1 MDLLVYTFR
10 VSLSLAAVFAA
21 YKLFMS
27 RETLHALNRFAIL
40 AAVAMS
46 FVLPFAKMPQLSAL
60 NEDLTVPEVFI
71 ELEGVVVHS
80 GSQQNIGVWNVIATV
95 LVVGSVFFFL
105 RFLVSIISVLFKV
118 FKSKSVNIG
127 NGIKLIIGGKDFAP
141 VSWMRYVFISA
152 DDYAGNCDE
161 IIAHETAHIRYGH
174 SFDLIF
180 MDLVC
185 AIQWFNPCVWLFR
198 RELCAVHEFQAD
210 QKVVDLGFNAKL
222 YQILLVKKAAGR
234 RWNFVANSL
243 NHSNLKNRITMMT
256 RKKSSKKVAIK
267 ALLPVAVSAVFAFTF
282 ACCNQ
287 SNSLYDA
294 MDANVSTQL
303 SNPQTA
309 DQPFVIVENMPEYP
323 GGEKALIDYVTSHV
337 EYPAEVKNDTVM
349 RRTVYLKF
357 VVDKVG
363 KVKDVEVLRSSGNL
377 VFDNSA
383 IKTVESMPEWKPG
396 MQSGKPVDVAIQIPI
411 QFVRSN

>member
-1 MDLLVYTFR
+1 MDPLVYTFR

-60 NEDLTVPEVFI
+60 NDDLTVPEVFI

-80 GSQQNIGVWNVIATV
+80 GSQQNIGVWDVIATV
-95 LVVGSVFFFL
+95 LVVGSAFFFL

-309 DQPFVIVENMPEYP
+309 DQPFVIVENMPEFP
-323 GGEKALIDYVTSHV
+323 GGVKALLDYVTSHV
-337 EYPAEVKNDTVM
+337 EYPAEAKNDTVM

-363 KVKDVEVLRSSGNL
+363 KVKDVEVLRSSGNP

-396 MQSGKPVDVAIQIPI
+396 MQSGKTVDVAIQIPI

>member
-1 MDLLVYTFR
+1 MDPLVYTFR

-27 RETLHALNRFAIL
+27 RETLHTLNRFAIL

-80 GSQQNIGVWNVIATV
+80 GSQQNIGVWDVIATV

-309 DQPFVIVENMPEYP
+309 DQPFVIVENMPEFP
-323 GGEKALIDYVTSHV
+323 GGEKALLDYVTSHV
-337 EYPAEVKNDTVM
+337 EYPAEAKKDTVLS
-349 RRTVYLKF
+349 RTAYLKF
-357 VVDKVG
+357 VVDKFG
-363 KVKDVEVLRSSGNL
+363 KVKNVEVIRSSGNPL
-377 VFDNSA
+377 LDESG
-383 IKTVESMPEWKPG
+383 IKTIESLPDWKPG
-396 MQSGKPVDVAIQIPI
+396 TQSGKAVDVAMQIPI
-411 QFVRSN
+411 QFVLNN

>member
-1 MDLLVYTFR
+1 MDPLVYTFR

-323 GGEKALIDYVTSHV
+323 GGEKALFDYVTSHV
-337 EYPAEVKNDTVM
+337 EYPAEAKNDTVM

-363 KVKDVEVLRSSGNL
+363 KVKNVEVLRSSGNP

>member
-80 GSQQNIGVWNVIATV
+80 GSQQNIGVWDVIATV

-294 MDANVSTQL
+294 MDANVSAQF

-309 DQPFVIVENMPEYP
+309 DQPFVIVENMPEFP
-323 GGEKALIDYVTSHV
+323 GGVKALLDYVTSHV
-337 EYPAEVKNDTVM
+337 EYPAEAKNDTVM

-363 KVKDVEVLRSSGNL
+363 KVKDVEVLRSSGNP

>member
-1 MDLLVYTFR
+1 MDPLVYTFR

-27 RETLHALNRFAIL
+27 RETLYALNRFAIL

-80 GSQQNIGVWNVIATV
+80 GSQQNIGVWDVIATV

-337 EYPAEVKNDTVM
+337 EYPAEAKNDTVM

-377 VFDNSA
+377 EFDNSA

>member
-80 GSQQNIGVWNVIATV
+80 GSQQNIGVWDVIATV

-309 DQPFVIVENMPEYP
+309 DQPFVIVENMPEFP
-323 GGEKALIDYVTSHV
+323 GGEKALFDYVTSHV
-337 EYPAEVKNDTVM
+337 EYPAEAKNDTVSK
-349 RRTVYLKF
+349 RTVYLKF

>member
-27 RETLHALNRFAIL
+27 RETLHTLNRFAIL

-80 GSQQNIGVWNVIATV
+80 GSQQNIGVWDVIATV
-95 LVVGSVFFFL
+95 LVAGSVFFFL

-118 FKSKSVNIG
+118 IKSKSVNIG

-294 MDANVSTQL
+294 MDANVSAQL

-323 GGEKALIDYVTSHV
+323 GGVKALLDYVTSHV
-337 EYPAEVKNDTVM
+337 EYPAEAKNDTVM

-363 KVKDVEVLRSSGNL
+363 KVKDVEVFRSSGNL
-377 VFDNSA
+377 EFDNSA

>member
-27 RETLHALNRFAIL
+27 RETLHTLNRFAIL

-80 GSQQNIGVWNVIATV
+80 GSQQNIGVWDVIATV

-309 DQPFVIVENMPEYP
+309 DQPFVIVENMPEFP
-323 GGEKALIDYVTSHV
+323 GGEKALLDYVTSHV
-337 EYPAEVKNDTVM
+337 EYPAEAKNDTVM

-363 KVKDVEVLRSSGNL
+363 KVKDVEVLRSSGNP

>member
-27 RETLHALNRFAIL
+27 RETLHTLNRFAIL

-80 GSQQNIGVWNVIATV
+80 GSQQNIGVWDVIATV

-309 DQPFVIVENMPEYP
+309 DQPFVIVENMPEFP
-323 GGEKALIDYVTSHV
+323 GGVKALLDYVTSHV
-337 EYPAEVKNDTVM
+337 EYPAESKNDTVM

-363 KVKDVEVLRSSGNL
+363 KVKDVEVFRSSGNL

>member
-1 MDLLVYTFR
+1 MDPLVYTFR

-80 GSQQNIGVWNVIATV
+80 GSQQNIGVWDVIATV

-323 GGEKALIDYVTSHV
+323 GGVKALLDYVTSHV
-337 EYPAEVKNDTVM
+337 EYPAEAKNDTVM

-363 KVKDVEVLRSSGNL
+363 KVKDVEVFRSSGNL
-377 VFDNSA
+377 EFDNSA

>member
-1 MDLLVYTFR
+1 MDPLVYTFR

-27 RETLHALNRFAIL
+27 RETLHTLNRFAIL

-60 NEDLTVPEVFI
+60 NDDLTVPEVFI

-80 GSQQNIGVWNVIATV
+80 GSQQNIGVWDVIATV
-95 LVVGSVFFFL
+95 LVVGSAFFFL

-309 DQPFVIVENMPEYP
+309 DQPFVIVENMPEFP
-323 GGEKALIDYVTSHV
+323 GGVKALLDYVTSHV
-337 EYPAEVKNDTVM
+337 EYPAEAKNDTVM
-349 RRTVYLKF
+349 RRTVNLKF

-363 KVKDVEVLRSSGNL
+363 KVKDVEVLRSSGNP

-396 MQSGKPVDVAIQIPI
+396 MQSGKPVDVAVQIPI

>member
-1 MDLLVYTFR
+1 MDPLVYTFR
-10 VSLSLAAVFAA
+10 VSLSLAAVFVA

-80 GSQQNIGVWNVIATV
+80 GSQQNIGVWDVIATV

-309 DQPFVIVENMPEYP
+309 DQPFVIVENMPEFP

-337 EYPAEVKNDTVM
+337 EYPAEAKKDTVM

>member
-1 MDLLVYTFR
+1 MDPLVYTFR

-27 RETLHALNRFAIL
+27 RETLHSLNRFAIL

-80 GSQQNIGVWNVIATV
+80 GSQQNIGVWDVIATV

-337 EYPAEVKNDTVM
+337 EYPAEAKNDTVM

>member
-1 MDLLVYTFR
+1 MDPLVYTFR

-46 FVLPFAKMPQLSAL
+46 CVLPFAKMPQFSVFS
-60 NEDLTVPEVFI
+60 EDLTIPEALI
-71 ELEGVVVHS
+71 ELEGVVVN
-80 GSQQNIGVWNVIATV
+80 GDAEQNLSFWYIVTAILIT
-95 LVVGSVFFFL
+95 GSVFFFL
-105 RFLVSIISVLFKV
+105 RLLVSIVSVLFKV
-118 FKSKSVNIG
+118 MKNKSVNIG
-127 NGIKLIIGGKDFAP
+127 NGIKLIIGGSDIAP
-141 VSWMRYVFISA
+141 ISWMRYIIISA
-152 DDYAGNCDE
+152 DDYANHPDE
-161 IIAHETAHIRYGH
+161 ILAHETAHIRYGH
-174 SFDLIF
+174 SFDRIF

-185 AIQWFNPCVWLFR
+185 AIQWFNPFVWLFR

-210 QKVVDLGFNAKL
+210 QKVVDSGFNAKL

-267 ALLPVAVSAVFAFTF
+267 VLLPMAVSAVFAFTF

-287 SNSLYDA
+287 SNSLYDVL
-294 MDANVSTQL
+294 DANVSTQL

-309 DQPFVIVENMPEYP
+309 DQPFVIVENMPEFP
-323 GGEKALIDYVTSHV
+323 GGAKALLDYVSSHV
-337 EYPAEVKNDTVM
+337 EFPAEAKNDTVLS
-349 RRTVYLKF
+349 RTTYLKF

-363 KVKDVEVLRSSGNL
+363 KVKNVEVIRSSGNPL
-377 VFDNSA
+377 LDESG
-383 IKTVESMPEWKPG
+383 IKTIESLPDWKPG
-396 MQSGKPVDVAIQIPI
+396 TQSGKAVDVAMQIPI
-411 QFVRSN
+411 QFVLGN

>member
-10 VSLSLAAVFAA
+10 VSLSLAAVFVA

-80 GSQQNIGVWNVIATV
+80 GSQQNIGVWDVIATV
-95 LVVGSVFFFL
+95 LVVGSVFFFF

-309 DQPFVIVENMPEYP
+309 DQPFVIVENMPEFP
-323 GGEKALIDYVTSHV
+323 GGVKALLDYVTSHV
-337 EYPAEVKNDTVM
+337 EYPAESKNDTVM

-363 KVKDVEVLRSSGNL
+363 KVKDVEVFRSSGNPE
-377 VFDNSA
+377 FDNSA

>member
-337 EYPAEVKNDTVM
+337 EYPAEAKNDTVM

>member
-1 MDLLVYTFR
+1 MDPLVYTFR
-10 VSLSLAAVFAA
+10 VSLSLAAVFVA

-323 GGEKALIDYVTSHV
+323 GGVKALLDYVTSHV
-337 EYPAEVKNDTVM
+337 EYPAEAKNDTVM

-363 KVKDVEVLRSSGNL
+363 KVKDVEVFRSSGNL
-377 VFDNSA
+377 EFDNSA

>member
-1 MDLLVYTFR
+1 MDLLIYTFR

-80 GSQQNIGVWNVIATV
+80 GSQQNIGVWDVIATV

-323 GGEKALIDYVTSHV
+323 GGVKALIDYVTSHV
-337 EYPAEVKNDTVM
+337 EYPAEAKDDTVM

>member
-1 MDLLVYTFR
+1 MDPLVYTFR

-71 ELEGVVVHS
+71 KLEGVVVHS
-80 GSQQNIGVWNVIATV
+80 GSQQNIGVWDVIATV

-309 DQPFVIVENMPEYP
+309 DQPFVIVENMPEFP
-323 GGEKALIDYVTSHV
+323 GGVKALLDYVTSHV
-337 EYPAEVKNDTVM
+337 EYPAEAKNDTVM

-377 VFDNSA
+377 EFDNSA

-411 QFVRSN
+411 QLVRSN

>member
-1 MDLLVYTFR
+1 
-10 VSLSLAAVFAA
+10 
-21 YKLFMS
+21 
-27 RETLHALNRFAIL
+27 
-40 AAVAMS
+40 
-46 FVLPFAKMPQLSAL
+46 
-60 NEDLTVPEVFI
+60 
-71 ELEGVVVHS
+71 
-80 GSQQNIGVWNVIATV
+80 
-95 LVVGSVFFFL
+95 
-105 RFLVSIISVLFKV
+105 
-118 FKSKSVNIG
+118 
-127 NGIKLIIGGKDFAP
+127 
-141 VSWMRYVFISA
+141 
-152 DDYAGNCDE
+152 
-161 IIAHETAHIRYGH
+161 
-174 SFDLIF
+174 
-180 MDLVC
+180 
-185 AIQWFNPCVWLFR
+185 
-198 RELCAVHEFQAD
+198 
-210 QKVVDLGFNAKL
+210 
-222 YQILLVKKAAGR
+222 
-234 RWNFVANSL
+234 
-243 NHSNLKNRITMMT
+243 MMT

-337 EYPAEVKNDTVM
+337 EYPAEAKNDTVM

>member
-27 RETLHALNRFAIL
+27 RETLHTLNRFAIL

-60 NEDLTVPEVFI
+60 NEDLSVPEVFI

-80 GSQQNIGVWNVIATV
+80 GSQQNIGVWDVIATV

-105 RFLVSIISVLFKV
+105 RFLVSIISVIFKV
-118 FKSKSVNIG
+118 IKSKSVNIG
-127 NGIKLIIGGKDFAP
+127 NGIKLIIGGKDCAP

-323 GGEKALIDYVTSHV
+323 GGVKALLDYVTSHV
-337 EYPAEVKNDTVM
+337 EYPAEAKNDTVM

-363 KVKDVEVLRSSGNL
+363 KVKDVEVFRSSGNL
-377 VFDNSA
+377 EFDNSA

>member
-1 MDLLVYTFR
+1 MDPLVYTFR

-27 RETLHALNRFAIL
+27 RETLHTLNRFAIL

-80 GSQQNIGVWNVIATV
+80 GSQQNIGVWDVIATV

>member
-27 RETLHALNRFAIL
+27 RETLHTLNRFAIL

-80 GSQQNIGVWNVIATV
+80 GSQQNIGVWDVIATV

-323 GGEKALIDYVTSHV
+323 GGVKALLDYVTSHV
-337 EYPAEVKNDTVM
+337 EYPAEAKNDTVM

-363 KVKDVEVLRSSGNL
+363 KVKDVEVFRSSGNL
-377 VFDNSA
+377 EFDNSA

>member
-60 NEDLTVPEVFI
+60 NDDLTVPEVFI

-80 GSQQNIGVWNVIATV
+80 GSQQNIGVWDVIATV

-309 DQPFVIVENMPEYP
+309 DQPFVIVENMPEFP
-323 GGEKALIDYVTSHV
+323 GGVKALLDYVTSHV
-337 EYPAEVKNDTVM
+337 EYPAEAKNDTVM

-363 KVKDVEVLRSSGNL
+363 KVKNVEVLRSSGNL

>member
-1 MDLLVYTFR
+1 MDPLVYTFR

-27 RETLHALNRFAIL
+27 RETLHTLNRFAIL

-323 GGEKALIDYVTSHV
+323 GGVKALLDYVTSHV
-337 EYPAEVKNDTVM
+337 EYPAEAKNDTVM

-363 KVKDVEVLRSSGNL
+363 KVKDVEVFRSSGNL
-377 VFDNSA
+377 EFDNSA

>member
-46 FVLPFAKMPQLSAL
+46 FVLPFAKMPQLSAF

-80 GSQQNIGVWNVIATV
+80 GSQQNIGVWDVIATV

-105 RFLVSIISVLFKV
+105 RFLVSIISVIFKV

-309 DQPFVIVENMPEYP
+309 DQPFVIVENMPEFP
-323 GGEKALIDYVTSHV
+323 GGVKALLDYVTSHV
-337 EYPAEVKNDTVM
+337 EYPAESKNDTVM

-377 VFDNSA
+377 EFDNSA

>member
-309 DQPFVIVENMPEYP
+309 DQPFVIVENMPEFP
-323 GGEKALIDYVTSHV
+323 GGVKALLDYVTSHV
-337 EYPAEVKNDTVM
+337 EYPAEAKNDTVM

-377 VFDNSA
+377 EFDNSA

-411 QFVRSN
+411 QLVRSN

>member
-60 NEDLTVPEVFI
+60 NDDLTVPEVFI

-80 GSQQNIGVWNVIATV
+80 GSQQNIGVWDVIATV

-323 GGEKALIDYVTSHV
+323 GGVKALIDYVTSHV
-337 EYPAEVKNDTVM
+337 EYPAEAKDDTVM

-377 VFDNSA
+377 VFDTSA

>member
-1 MDLLVYTFR
+1 MDPLVYTFR
-10 VSLSLAAVFAA
+10 VSLLLAAVFAA

-60 NEDLTVPEVFI
+60 NDDLTVPEVFI

-80 GSQQNIGVWNVIATV
+80 GSQQNIGVWDVIATV

-337 EYPAEVKNDTVM
+337 EYPAEAKKDTIM

-363 KVKDVEVLRSSGNL
+363 KVKNVEVLRSSGNP

-411 QFVRSN
+411 QLVRSN

>member
-1 MDLLVYTFR
+1 MDPLVYTFR
-10 VSLSLAAVFAA
+10 VSLLLAAVFAA

-60 NEDLTVPEVFI
+60 NDDLTVPEVFI

-80 GSQQNIGVWNVIATV
+80 GSQQNIGVWDVIATV

-323 GGEKALIDYVTSHV
+323 GGEKALFDYVTSHV
-337 EYPAEVKNDTVM
+337 EYPAEAKNDTVM

-363 KVKDVEVLRSSGNL
+363 KVKNVEVLRSSGNP

>member
-27 RETLHALNRFAIL
+27 RETLHTLNRFAIL

-80 GSQQNIGVWNVIATV
+80 GSQQNIGVWDVIATV

-323 GGEKALIDYVTSHV
+323 GGEKALFDYVTSHV
-337 EYPAEVKNDTVM
+337 EYPAEAKNDTVM